1 MKNNYEKYRSAWLIG
16 SAGGIGQSLSKVLSE
31 YVDKISFCDM
41 KNSPIVMNEKSN
53 FLKIN
58 CADDKQFRKFAD
70 ESVKMFGAPDLMLIT
85 AGHVSSAELINTSPD
100 ELDKIYLNNFKL
112 VSIALKLF
120 FEKCLKENHISKNII
135 IAPGTVAVDRNIVS
149 LKKQYPDFP
158 IDDSRPLG
166 KIAFPEDLHPA
177 FKFLLEK
184 NLLMT
189 GQILLIDGG
198 SSLV

>member
-1 MKNNYEKYRSAWLIG
+1 MKSAINSLVKSQATVWGKYNI
-16 SAGGIGQSLSKVLSE
+16 
-31 YVDKISFCDM
+31 
-41 KNSPIVMNEKSN
+41 
-53 FLKIN
+53 KIN
-58 CADDKQFRKFAD
+58 
-70 ESVKMFGAPDLMLIT
+70 V
-85 AGHVSSAELINTSPD
+85 
-100 ELDKIYLNNFKL
+100 
-112 VSIALKLF
+112 
-120 FEKCLKENHISKNII
+120 

>member
-1 MKNNYEKYRSAWLIG
+1 MDNIW
-16 SAGGIGQSLSKVLSE
+16 
-31 YVDKISFCDM
+31 
-41 KNSPIVMNEKSN
+41 N
-53 FLKIN
+53 FWKIN

-135 IAPGTVAVDRNIVS
+135 IVSSNAGLEPRPNQPVYAAMKSAINSLVKSQATVWGKYNIKINVIAPGTVAVDRNIVS